1 MPRPSK
7 RSLAA
12 VKRHLL
18 LTERNLKVKVLIDKE
33 DALDVT
39 AAASGTKGQSND
51 SLSSSDE
58 EDYTRFYSNFTA
70 ARSEWVQG
78 EAKFRAAY
86 TGSSRTS
93 MHRKRHREQDRA
105 NSMKNSPDLRHYF
118 TVQRKEREEHAEA
131 EADYMEE
138 CRKAELE
145 AKECISQNAY
155 TNVFGQK
162 ESLTPAQK
170 AILEALHFILCWLR
184 IGKSEL
190 QARREICQMFEWSQY
205 KERKLKF
212 WLNQWIENR
221 DLPTSLRGKHPKIE
235 SALKDEDVQED
246 IKEYLRQHPR
256 KVSSLFLKT
265 YLEKTHFPSKFGPD
279 QNRTISKET
288 CRSWLNKLGFSYAAH
303 SQSVYIDGHERE
315 DVVEYRH
322 KFLEEMRQLE
332 PLLVKVDDKNPE
344 GPIIHPELTEN
355 QRPHIIVTHDECIF
369 RAHDGKKSF
378 WTEDGHSIIL
388 PKGPGRG
395 IMVSDFLTGI
405 DGRLELADDI
415 WDSLPSTMKL
425 EDSETVLKVAEGKLC
440 RRACQYIE
448 YGKQAQ
454 GFWGGDDVV
463 LQVKNIIIC

>member
-12 VKRHLL
+12 VKSHLP
-18 LTERNLKVKVLIDKE
+18 LTERNLKVEVLIDKE
-33 DALDVT
+33 DALFQLGLQLPKVKAMT
-39 AAASGTKGQSND
+39 A
-51 SLSSSDE
+51 
-58 EDYTRFYSNFTA
+58 YHRRMRRIIRIFTPILLLHDLN
-70 ARSEWVQG
+70 G
-78 EAKFRAAY
+78 CKAKPSFAQHTPVHLERQCIENEQ
-86 TGSSRTS
+86 
-93 MHRKRHREQDRA
+93 EQDRA
-105 NSMKNSPDLRHYF
+105 NSVKNSPDLRHYF

-162 ESLTPAQK
+162 ESLTPAQQ
-170 AILEALHFILCWLR
+170 AILEALHSSLCWLR

-190 QARREICQMFEWSQY
+190 QARREACQMFEWSQY

-265 YLEKTHFPSKFGPD
+265 CLEKTHFPSKFGPD

-288 CRSWLNKLGFSYAAH
+288 CRSWLNKLGLFSYAAH
-303 SQSVYIDGHERE
+303 SQSYTSTGTKE
-315 DVVEYRH
+315 
-322 KFLEEMRQLE
+322 KMSSSTGT
-332 PLLVKVDDKNPE
+332 N
-344 GPIIHPELTEN
+344 
-355 QRPHIIVTHDECIF
+355 
-369 RAHDGKKSF
+369 F
-378 WTEDGHSIIL
+378 W
-388 PKGPGRG
+388 R
-395 IMVSDFLTGI
+395 
-405 DGRLELADDI
+405 
-415 WDSLPSTMKL
+415 
-425 EDSETVLKVAEGKLC
+425 
-440 RRACQYIE
+440 
-448 YGKQAQ
+448 
-454 GFWGGDDVV
+454 
-463 LQVKNIIIC
+463 